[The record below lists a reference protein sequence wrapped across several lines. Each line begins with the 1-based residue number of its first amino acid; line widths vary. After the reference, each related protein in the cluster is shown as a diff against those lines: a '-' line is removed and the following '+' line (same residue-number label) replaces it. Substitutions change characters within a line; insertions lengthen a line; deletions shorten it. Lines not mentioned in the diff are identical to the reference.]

1 MHYEE
6 PEVDELDP
14 ADADIDH
21 EVAAEIEAEANL
33 EADAEAALISDLEDN
48 TFNCAECNNNFSI
61 EDSTIFGYRWICT
74 DCLPMVEHLERAQ
87 E

>member
-6 PEVDELDP
+6 PETEELD
-14 ADADIDH
+14 AELEQELVVEDA
-21 EVAAEIEAEANL
+21 AEANF
-33 EADAEAALISDLEDN
+33 EAAAEAALISDLEDN
-48 TFNCAECNNNFSI
+48 TFNCAECNNNFPI